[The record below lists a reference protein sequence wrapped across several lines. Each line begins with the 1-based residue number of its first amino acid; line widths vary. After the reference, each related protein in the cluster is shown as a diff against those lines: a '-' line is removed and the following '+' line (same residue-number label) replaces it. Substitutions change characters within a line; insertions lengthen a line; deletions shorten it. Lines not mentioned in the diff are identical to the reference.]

1 MGCAQPRPWIG
12 ETLRERTPWTQPTL
26 VSILLVVLA
35 FATVATT
42 PVAADLDDDSETGS
56 WAEDGSV
63 FRDWVRDSADDPS
76 ADPVDWFRI
85 NLTAG
90 PASLDLLRIDVN
102 MTRNGGEQ
110 FFVWASVHDPDGALL
125 TEVKATNFA
134 VRSAASLCHRT
145 GVYLVRVYTYSYFDC
160 HYRIGFNISSRAN
173 VTDGDDTLGEATYL
187 EPPADVTGRLHGIL
201 DPFDH
206 YAVNLTRD
214 STHYEFVQVRL
225 SLDGIPMGRTDLDLF
240 LIVLD
245 GQGKP
250 TDVASSTSN
259 DSSEMAFFAA
269 SVEDTTLYIRCHAYG
284 GNTSYALNVTK
295 VKVTDDG
302 NNNILRAEELE
313 ADSSTDDSLNL
324 TDPLDYFKVN
334 LTGGDILWV
343 QVLSHDWDPVVRKPD
358 LNIYLYSP
366 NGLIINWS
374 HSYDP
379 LERAS
384 VQAPDGD
391 PAAFYYV
398 RVTFFDRNP
407 TDGIPP
413 WGDYTI
419 NITVDRAPRL
429 VGSLPLMVEEDGML
443 EIPLDSLV
451 EDPEG
456 QLMHVMAISGPD
468 VNALVGGNSITVLP
482 NANFS
487 GPANFTLLVED
498 HLREVLLTVPVEVTP
513 VPDAPGLLDGFQPIQ
528 VDEDGQVAVDLLDII
543 VDGDGDP
550 IEVEALW
557 DEDHT
562 LGGSFLADSTLTIV
576 PNEDAFG
583 NFTLPIE
590 ARDDTGLLSTL
601 LLPIEVLPVTDPP
614 KVLVPEANM
623 TIEEDQRGAEF
634 DLTTMFSDPDA
645 RGLQY
650 GVEEPTGNILYI
662 VIGDTLV
669 MDPAPDFHGMMTM
682 NIEAISGDDRVTAS
696 LVVTITSVI
705 DPPLIT
711 SADPEGDVSMS
722 EGTDTRTFTVTAE
735 DPEGGTLEYEW
746 SLNGV
751 LMSDGLPRWQFDL
764 LNSYGSEGV
773 HLVTVRV
780 SNGDRDSYWNWSVT
794 VENVNRPP
802 WITLKRPKEGETFEE
817 GTNVVFEADAR
828 DNDNETITVQWIEGG
843 EVIGAGSSFATSA
856 LEPGRHTI
864 TARVVD
870 PHGSFAEANA
880 TFTVEEASGLP
891 GACGPVA
898 VAAVLLGGLMAAA
911 WHGSKRQ

>member
-1 MGCAQPRPWIG
+1 MA
-12 ETLRERTPWTQPTL
+12 
-26 VSILLVVLA
+26 ILLVVLT
-35 FATVATT
+35 FATMATT
-42 PVAADLDDDSETGS
+42 PVVADLDDEAETGP

-63 FRDWVRDSADDPS
+63 FRDRVRSSADDPS

-134 VRSAASLCHRT
+134 VKSTATLCHRT

-160 HYRIGFNISSRAN
+160 HYRIAFNISSRAN

-206 YAVNLTRD
+206 YAVNMTRD

-245 GQGKP
+245 GKGRP

-259 DSSEMAFFAA
+259 GSSEMAFFAA
-269 SVEDTTLYIRCHAYG
+269 SIADTTVYIRCHAYG
-284 GNTSYALNVTK
+284 GNTSYALSVTV

-302 NNNILRAEELE
+302 NNNILRADELE
-313 ADSSTDDSLNL
+313 AGSSTDDSLNL
-324 TDPLDYFKVN
+324 TDRLDYFKVN

-343 QVLSHDWDPVVRKPD
+343 EVESHDWDPVVRKPD
-358 LNIYLYSP
+358 LNLYIYSP

-398 RVTFFDRNP
+398 RVSFFDRNP

-413 WGDYTI
+413 WGNYTI
-419 NITVDRAPRL
+419 NITVDRAPHL

-456 QLMHVMAISGPD
+456 QLMHVMTIPGPD
-468 VNALVGGNSITVLP
+468 INALVGGNSITLIP
-482 NANFS
+482 SANFS

-528 VDEDGQVAVDLLDII
+528 VDEDGQVTVDLLDII

-557 DEDHT
+557 DENHT
-562 LGGSFLADSTLTIV
+562 LGGSNLAGSTLTIV
-576 PNEDAFG
+576 PDEDAFG

-590 ARDDTGLLSTL
+590 ARDDTGLQSTV

-623 TIEEDQRGAEF
+623 TIMEDHRGAEF
-634 DLTTMFSDPDA
+634 DLTTMFSDPDD

-650 GVEEPTGNILYI
+650 RVVEDTGNILFI

-669 MDPAPDFHGMMTM
+669 MDPAPDFHGLVILT
-682 NIEAISGDDRVTAS
+682 IEAIGGDDRVMAS
-696 LVVTITSVI
+696 LAVTVTSVI

-711 SADPEGDVSMS
+711 VADPEGDVSMT
-722 EGTDTRTFTVTAE
+722 EGEASIFTVTAE
-735 DPEGGTLEYEW
+735 DPEGG
-746 SLNGV
+746 SLTYSWHIDGV
-751 LMSDGLPRWQFDL
+751 AVPGEELPRFEL
-764 LNSYGSEGV
+764 VTNYSSTETL
-773 HLVTVRV
+773 LVTVQV
-780 SNGDRDSYWNWSVT
+780 SNGARVSYRNWSVQ

-802 WITLKRPKEGETFEE
+802 TLDLRRPKDGATFDEGE
-817 GTNVVFEADAR
+817 NVVFEVEA
-828 DNDNETITVQWIEGG
+828 NDPDG
-843 EVIGAGSSFATSA
+843 ESLSVSWLEDGQTLGSGSSFATSA

-870 PHGSFAEANA
+870 PHGSFTEANV
-880 TFTVEEASGLP
+880 TFKVEEASGLP
-891 GACGPVA
+891 GACGPAA
-898 VAAVLLGGLMAAA
+898 VAAVLLGGLMVAA
-911 WHGSKRQ
+911 WQGSKRR